1 MHDRFLRGFV
11 GELSLVS
18 PAAARSGQSS
28 EIVAD
33 GALLCSDS
41 SVVGVD

>member
-1 MHDRFLRGFV
+1 MHDCFLRGFV

-33 GALLCSDS
+33 GAGDRQLCCR
-41 SVVGVD
+41 G